1 VLTKVAKGILS
12 MFSSHTEVKPCD
24 GVNIEI
30 VQTSRGKDGKEERKV
45 VAKGSGSWLSH
56 IEFDGYV
63 YWRNVE
69 QTWVCD
75 LPRIVLPS
83 DSRVRED
90 RKLMI
95 QGKMAEAQKA
105 KIAIE
110 ALERADNNLRKTAHE
125 NFLMRGQA

>member
-1 VLTKVAKGILS
+1 
-12 MFSSHTEVKPCD
+12 MKPCD